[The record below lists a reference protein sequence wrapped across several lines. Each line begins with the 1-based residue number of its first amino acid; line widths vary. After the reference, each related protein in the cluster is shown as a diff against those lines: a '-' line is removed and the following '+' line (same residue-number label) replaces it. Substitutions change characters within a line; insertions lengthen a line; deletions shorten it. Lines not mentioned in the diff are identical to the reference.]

1 MLLEMGPLN
10 GSTIEPGVEYH
21 APCFIVIRCYVVA
34 GDVTVCGIE
43 GSVHE
48 MV

>member
-1 MLLEMGPLN
+1 MERLN

-21 APCFIVIRCYVVA
+21 APRCIVIGCYVVA
-34 GDVTVCGIE
+34 GDITVCGIE
-43 GSVHE
+43 GLVHE